1 MEFYII
7 SSRETLDVFK
17 KCKYFIHNLGMV
29 STVDKNGSRLLNVK
43 DKFAF
48 YFNNLYKTT
57 IYASGNVGD
66 VKFYYD
72 VYINDKSIG
81 VYIGDDGVYDEF
93 IFKYDKKLEQEKGI
107 DNYIGYLLK
116 ESETEYE
123 KRKEEEKIKRE
134 SPKPTGNSQKLSL
147 NPGNV
152 TYEDILAYKKSKN
165 KKRF

>member
-1 MEFYII
+1 MEFYIV

-17 KCKYFIHNLGMV
+17 KCKYFRHNLGMV
-29 STVDKNGSRLLNVK
+29 STVDKNGSRLLNDK

-48 YFNNLYKTT
+48 YFNTLYKTT

-72 VYINDKSIG
+72 VYISDKSIG
-81 VYIGDDGVYDEF
+81 VYIGDGGTYDEF
-93 IFKYDKKLEQEKGI
+93 IFKYDKKLEGEKGI

-116 ESETEYE
+116 ESEIKYE
-123 KRKEEEKIKRE
+123 TRREEEKIKRE
-134 SPKPTGNSQKLSL
+134 STKSTGNSQKLSL

>member
-1 MEFYII
+1 MEFYIVTG
-7 SSRETLDVFK
+7 RNTLNVFK
-17 KCKYFIHNLGMV
+17 KCKYFRQNLGIV
-29 STVDKNGSRLLNVK
+29 STVDKNGSRSLNDG

-48 YFNNLYKTT
+48 YFNSLYKTT
-57 IYASGNVGD
+57 IYANGNVGD
-66 VKFYYD
+66 VKFYHD
-72 VYINDKSIG
+72 AYINDKSIG
-81 VYIGDDGVYDEF
+81 IYIGDDGSYDEF
-93 IFKYDKKLEQEKGI
+93 IFEYDNNLKQEKGI

-123 KRKEEEKIKRE
+123 SRKEEEKIKRE
-134 SPKPTGNSQKLSL
+134 APKPSGNSQKLSL